1 MNKLEQKMVEAIT
14 ERKPFRMSNTEFM
27 QTRDKKNWVLV
38 LHGNTI
44 ALFGN
49 KKGNCKPKKISF
61 RGWLTNTTKSRLNA
75 LDGINVRI
83 LKGVPYLN
91 GEKMIPNKG
100 DEDWCDFYTVT
111 AKSTKATKAAKA
123 DKTAKASKA
132 DKIIK
137 ILSNYVDDPYNAE
150 QVEALLVKTSSF
162 DLLDEIMDE
171 FLINGFEAFHE
182 VIKTEHDMLRK
193 LTSLI
198 YAIDDKTLVRSV
210 ESAQEDINAII
221 REHVKKIE
229 NIYHEDSI
237 ENK

>member
-61 RGWLTNTTKSRLNA
+61 RGWLTYTTKSRLNA
-75 LDGINVRI
+75 LDGINIRI
-83 LKGVPYLN
+83 RKGIPYLN
-91 GEKMIPNKG
+91 GEKMIPHNG
-100 DEDWCDFYTVT
+100 DEDWEDFYAVN
-111 AKSTKATKAAKA
+111 AKATKAAKA
-123 DKTAKASKA
+123 AKA

-137 ILSNYVDDPYNAE
+137 ILSNYVDDPYDAE
-150 QVEALLVKTSSF
+150 QVEALLVKTDSF

-171 FLINGFEAFHE
+171 LVINGFEAFHE
-182 VIKTEHDMLRK
+182 VIKTEHDMFKK
-193 LTSLI
+193 LSSLV
-198 YAIDDKTLVRSV
+198 YAIDYKTLVRSV

-229 NIYHEDSI
+229 DVYHKDSI

>member
-75 LDGINVRI
+75 LDGINIRI
-83 LKGVPYLN
+83 RKGIPYLN
-91 GEKMIPNKG
+91 GEKMIPHKG
-100 DEDWCDFYTVT
+100 DEDWEDFYTVT
-111 AKSTKATKAAKA
+111 AKSTKE
-123 DKTAKASKA
+123 DKTAKADKA
-132 DKIIK
+132 DKIDKVIK
-137 ILSNYVDDPYNAE
+137 ILSNYVDDPYDAE
-150 QVEALLVKTSSF
+150 QVEALLVKTGSF

-171 FLINGFEAFHE
+171 LVINGFEAFHE
-182 VIKTEHDMLRK
+182 VIKTEHDMLKK
-193 LTSLI
+193 LSSLV

-229 NIYHEDSI
+229 SIYHKDSI

>member
-14 ERKPFRMSNTEFM
+14 ERKPFHMSNTEFM

-75 LDGINVRI
+75 LDGISIRI
-83 LKGVPYLN
+83 RKGIPYLN
-91 GEKMIPNKG
+91 GEKMTPHKG
-100 DEDWCDFYTVT
+100 DEDWEDFYTVT
-111 AKSTKATKAAKA
+111 AKETKAVKAV
-123 DKTAKASKA
+123 KA
-132 DKIIK
+132 DKIDKVIK
-137 ILSNYVDDPYNAE
+137 ILSNYVDDPYDAE
-150 QVEALLVKTSSF
+150 QVEALLVKTGSF

-171 FLINGFEAFHE
+171 LVINGFEAFHE
-182 VIKTEHDMLRK
+182 VIKTENDMLKK
-193 LTSLI
+193 LTSLV
-198 YAIDDKTLVRSV
+198 YAIDDKTIVRSV
-210 ESAQEDINAII
+210 ESAKEDIISII

-229 NIYHEDSI
+229 DIYHKDSI
-237 ENK
+237 ENT

>member
-14 ERKPFRMSNTEFM
+14 ERKPFRMSDTEFM
-27 QTRDKKNWVLV
+27 QTRDKKNWILV

-61 RGWLTNTTKSRLNA
+61 QGWLTNTTKSRLNA
-75 LDGINVRI
+75 LDGINIKIR
-83 LKGVPYLN
+83 KGIPYLN
-91 GEKMIPNKG
+91 GEKMTPHKW
-100 DEDWCDFYTVT
+100 DENWEDFYTVT
-111 AKSTKATKAAKA
+111 AKSTKA
-123 DKTAKASKA
+123 DKTAKA
-132 DKIIK
+132 DKVIK
-137 ILSNYVDDPYNAE
+137 ILSKYVDDPYDAE
-150 QVEALLVKTSSF
+150 QVEALLVKTGSF

-171 FLINGFEAFHE
+171 LVINGFEAFHE

-193 LTSLI
+193 LRSLI
-198 YAIDDKTLVRSV
+198 YAIDDKTIVRSV
-210 ESAQEDINAII
+210 ESAQEDIISII

-229 NIYHEDSI
+229 HIYHEDSI